1 MTQRELNRAV
11 AHATGE
17 DISTIAARGFS
28 ILEPDLPDS
37 DYDQAEILS
46 VDWDDLDYERIV
58 FFPDRQRRTV
68 AA

>member
-17 DISTIAARGFS
+17 SLPTIASIGFVP
-28 ILEPDLPDS
+28 LTVGPVEREPL
-37 DYDQAEILS
+37 
-46 VDWDDLDYERIV
+46 VMDWDELDE
-58 FFPDRQRRTV
+58 DRYSPLSPRGRGR

>member
-17 DISTIAARGFS
+17 SMSTVASLGFVP
-28 ILEPDLPDS
+28 LTVGPVEREPLV
-37 DYDQAEILS
+37 
-46 VDWDDLDYERIV
+46 VDWDELDESCHSPLSPPGRG
-58 FFPDRQRRTV
+58 RT

>member
-17 DISTIAARGFS
+17 SLSTISSLGFVPLT
-28 ILEPDLPDS
+28 IGPVEREPLV
-37 DYDQAEILS
+37 L
-46 VDWDDLDYERIV
+46 DWDELDE
-58 FFPDRQRRTV
+58 DRCGPLLPPAHGR

>member
-17 DISTIAARGFS
+17 SLSTISNLGFVPLT
-28 ILEPDLPDS
+28 IGPVERDPL
-37 DYDQAEILS
+37 
-46 VDWDDLDYERIV
+46 VMDWDELDE
-58 FFPDRQRRTV
+58 DRHGPLSPPTRGR